1 MTFKELNSYVK
12 SDLYR
17 YHGTTG
23 GFWKTYFSVPGFHYS
38 CWLRITRFLKNK
50 GRLFRIPYILS
61 RLQLRRLQYRYGIS
75 IPYNTEL
82 GKGLYI
88 GHYGGIVVNSNARI
102 GCNCNLNQGVTI
114 GATYGGKFPGTP
126 VIGDNVYIGPG
137 SFVIG
142 GIVLGNNVA
151 VGANTVVNKP
161 IPDNGVVVSPPGEV
175 ISDKG
180 SGNYVVNTD
189 YKDLNL

>member
-1 MTFKELNSYVK
+1 MTINDLSSYIK

-17 YHGTTG
+17 YRGKPG
-23 GFWKTYFSVPGFHYS
+23 GFWKSYFSVPGFHYT
-38 CWLRITRFLKNK
+38 CWLRIAGFLKSK
-50 GRLFRIPYILS
+50 GALFRLLYIVS

-75 IPYNTEL
+75 IPYNTEI

-142 GIVLGNNVA
+142 GINLGNHVA
-151 VGANTVVNKP
+151 VGANTVVNKS
-161 IPDNGVVVSPPGEV
+161 IPDNGVVVSPPGEI
-175 ISDKG
+175 ISHNG
-180 SGNYVVNTD
+180 SGNYVVNTVNND
-189 YKDLNL
+189 